1 MTLPIP
7 LSSISF
13 ANKPEGM
20 DLVFTPADEVQV
32 KVHALSEE
40 AQKLSAEALV
50 LNVDLSVCAQ
60 EGSYEIPVQVTLP
73 EGYEL
78 ASDVTLTVVSVRQAV
93 QTEGELG

>member
-1 MTLPIP
+1 M
-7 LSSISF
+7 
-13 ANKPEGM
+13 
-20 DLVFTPADEVQV
+20 QV